1 MQAYQNTAATAIDD
15 RPDVVPL
22 NGGRA
27 IARALLDN
35 GVTHMFGIHGY
46 INSVVEEACRLGVN
60 NVHFRHEQSAG
71 FAADAYGRITQRAGV
86 CYASAS
92 GGMSN
97 YLAPLS
103 QGIGALSPM
112 VLLVGQHGTAGDG
125 LEVLQEGYA
134 ADCFKSVTKW
144 TKRLTDWELNSYWT
158 QKALRDSCSYPPG
171 PICLEVP
178 LNNQWRFGPE
188 PQRKYLA
195 AGDQPRV
202 PPSGGEPAALVRV
215 AALLMGAS
223 RPLIVAGDGVYWSG
237 GSSALL
243 ALATALQVP
252 VNTRRTARG
261 AVSEDHPLA
270 LPSAARGAML
280 AEADLVVL
288 VGMRAGELESWF
300 EAPDWPRGKVAYV
313 QINETPQ
320 ELWHALPTREMVV
333 GSSRL
338 VLEQLL
344 EYVASAAEKSKSVDR
359 SSWIARLAKAR
370 DQSITRRAQLLEKY
384 RGRQP
389 IHTYELTDI
398 LANVVDQD
406 ASVIYDSYS
415 GSLYLTDAVKARFAG
430 QILDAGPRVA
440 LGQGI
445 GMAIGAAV
453 ARPGKQVVT
462 LIGDG
467 GIGIA
472 GGDIET
478 MIHYGIPAVVVV
490 LNNSSWGGNSLQGQD
505 IHPNI
510 DWSVGKNNRWDKAFE
525 ALGAHGEYV
534 EHSEDLA
541 PAMRRALE
549 SGKPAVVN
557 VVADCDGTEYSQAWL
572 RLKSGDMYSRG
583 LDHVGE
589 NIRRHFEVS
598 PLNALRIRKSAEDNG
613 THIPLAFIAQLTGTT
628 EAELRKVAAERQYD
642 LGGA

>member
-1 MQAYQNTAATAIDD
+1 MAKAAQLSSGQPSESTVRDNRLTGGTA
-15 RPDVVPL
+15 V
-22 NGGRA
+22 
-27 IARALLDN
+27 ARALVDN

-46 INSVVEEACRLGVN
+46 INNVLEEACRLGVKN
-60 NVHFRHEQSAG
+60 IHFRHEQSAG
-71 FAADAYGRITQRAGV
+71 FAADAYGRIAQKAGV

-134 ADCFKSVTKW
+134 AECFKTVTKW

-158 QKALRDSCSYPPG
+158 QKALRDACTYPPG
-171 PICLEVP
+171 PICLEIP

-188 PQRKYLA
+188 PQRKYVP
-195 AGDQPRV
+195 AGEQPRV
-202 PPSGGEPAALVRV
+202 PQSAGDPRTVARV
-215 AALLMGAS
+215 AELLLGAK

-237 GSSALL
+237 AGEVLRSL
-243 ALATALQVP
+243 AATLQVP

-261 AVSEDHPLA
+261 AVSEDDPLA
-270 LPSAARGAML
+270 LPASGRGMML

-300 EAPDWPRGKVAYV
+300 EAPDWPRGNVTYV

-320 ELWHALPTREMVV
+320 ELWHPLPSKEMIV

-338 VLEQLL
+338 VLQQILDTVGATTKRPGRPE
-344 EYVASAAEKSKSVDR
+344 
-359 SSWIARLAKAR
+359 WLAKLGHAR
-370 DQSITRRAQLLEKY
+370 EQAATRRAQLLKKY
-384 RGRQP
+384 AGRQP
-389 IHTYELTDI
+389 IHTYELTDV
-398 LANVVDQD
+398 LGKVVDQD
-406 ASVIYDSYS
+406 ASIIYDSYS
-415 GSLYLTDAVKARFAG
+415 GSLYLTDAIRARFAG

-440 LGQGI
+440 LGQGV
-445 GMAIGAAV
+445 GMSIGAAT
-453 ARPGKQVVT
+453 ARPGKQIVT
-462 LIGDG
+462 LVGDG
-467 GIGIA
+467 GMGIS
-472 GGDIET
+472 GPDIET
-478 MIHYGIPAVVVV
+478 MIHYKIPCVVVV
-490 LNNSSWGGNSLQGQD
+490 LNNSSWGGNALMGGD
-505 IHPNI
+505 IHPGI
-510 DWSVGKNNRWDKAFE
+510 DWSVGLNNRWDKAFE

-534 EHSEDLA
+534 ERSEDLA

-549 SGKPAVVN
+549 CGKPAVVN

-583 LDHVGE
+583 LDRIGE
-589 NIRRHFEVS
+589 EIRRHFHIS

-613 THIPLAFIAQLTGTT
+613 TPIPVSFIAELTNNS
-628 EAELRKVAAERQYD
+628 EEELRRVAKERRYD
-642 LGGA
+642 LGEA

>member
-1 MQAYQNTAATAIDD
+1 MEDKKGDSGVRLTGGTA
-15 RPDVVPL
+15 V
-22 NGGRA
+22 
-27 IARALLDN
+27 ARTLLEN

-46 INSVVEEACRLGVN
+46 INNVLEEACRLGVN
-60 NVHFRHEQSAG
+60 NIHFRHEQSAG
-71 FAADAYGRITQRAGV
+71 FAADAYGRITQRTGV
-86 CYASAS
+86 CYASSS

-112 VLLVGQHGTAGDG
+112 LLLVGQHGTAGDG

-134 ADCFKSVTKW
+134 AECFKTVTKW
-144 TKRLTDWELNSYWT
+144 TKRLTDWEMNSYWT
-158 QKALRDSCSYPPG
+158 QKALRDTCAYPPG
-171 PICLEVP
+171 PVCLEIP

-195 AGDQPRV
+195 AQGQPRM
-202 PPSGGEPAALVRV
+202 PESAGDPAALIRI
-215 AALLMGAS
+215 AELLTAS
-223 RPLIVAGDGVYWSG
+223 KRPLIVAGDGVYWSR
-237 GSSALL
+237 GSEALL
-243 ALATALQVP
+243 ALATELSIP

-261 AVSEDHPLA
+261 AVSEDHPLG
-270 LPSAARGAML
+270 LPASARGHIL
-280 AEADLVVL
+280 AEADLVLL

-300 EAPDWPRGKVAYV
+300 EAPDWPRGKVTYV
-313 QINETPQ
+313 QINETGS
-320 ELWHALPTREMVV
+320 ELWYALPTKEMVV

-344 EYVASAAEKSKSVDR
+344 ALCQKGSGKPADR
-359 SSWIARLAKAR
+359 SEWMQKLRSVKEQSLAK
-370 DQSITRRAQLLEKY
+370 RAKLLEKY
-384 RGRQP
+384 RNAQP

-398 LANVVDQD
+398 LANVVDAD

-415 GSLYLTDAVKARFAG
+415 GSLYLTDALRARFAG

-440 LGQGI
+440 LGQGV
-445 GMAIGAAV
+445 GMSIGAAV

-462 LIGDG
+462 LVGDG
-467 GIGIA
+467 GIGIS
-472 GGDIET
+472 GPDIET
-478 MIHYGIPAVVVV
+478 MIHYKLPCVVVV
-490 LNNSSWGGNSLQGQD
+490 LNNSSWGGNSLQGDD

-510 DWSVGKNNRWDKAFE
+510 DWSVGKNNRWDLAFQ

-534 EHSEDLA
+534 EHVGDLK

-583 LDHVGE
+583 LDQIGPEV
-589 NIRRHFEVS
+589 RRHFQIS

-613 THIPLAFIAQLTGTT
+613 MQIPLSFIAELTGNSVDH
-628 EAELRKVAAERQYD
+628 LRRVADERKYVIGED
-642 LGGA
+642 